1 MTTTPKPESPR
12 VVVFAPIGRDGPA
25 SADLLR
31 RSGMT
36 ADVCHSVAEV
46 LERAERDADAVFI
59 AEEALFGQ
67 DLQALS
73 AWIDQQPAWSDFP
86 FVVLT
91 SKHRQPAVSAWR
103 QRMVAT
109 LRNVSL
115 LERPVQ
121 SITLTSAIQAAVRGR
136 LRQYEVRALLEER
149 ERASHELEALVVERT
164 KALEQANV
172 DLRTQMAERVTIEE
186 TLRQTQKIEA
196 IGQLTGGIAHDFNN
210 LLMVIA
216 GGLDMLDRRSDPER
230 RQRLMDGM
238 RQAAQRGAA
247 LTRQLL
253 AFSRRQSLA
262 PEPVDLAHRI
272 SRMRELLDR
281 SLRGDVH
288 VDVQFAPDLW
298 PVEVDPGEL
307 ELVILNLAVNARD
320 AMPEGGTILLQ
331 ASNAPDEQV
340 LDQRGDFVR
349 LAVIDSGTGI
359 PVELRE
365 RVFDPFFTTK
375 EMGKGSGLG
384 LAQVYGF
391 ARQSGGTV
399 WINSESGF
407 GTSVVLLLPRSTN
420 VPDERAQNDGLQT
433 ERTLENDSAGNV
445 LLVDDDEEV
454 AALVAEMLEHLG
466 YSVTHAASAA
476 AALGALA
483 NGRDVDIVFSDVM
496 MPGGMN
502 GVELAREIR
511 TRHLDIPVL
520 LTSGYAEAVKK
531 AATAEGIYV
540 LAKPYRLEELAL
552 AIKGA
557 MEDAATAN
565 EAEKP
570 LASTPPSAPC
580 DPPQQV

>member
-1 MTTTPKPESPR
+1 MTTPKRDSPL

-25 SADLLR
+25 TADLLR
-31 RSGMT
+31 RSGMA

-46 LERAERDADAVFI
+46 LARAENDADAVFI

-67 DLQALS
+67 DLQTLATW
-73 AWIDQQPAWSDFP
+73 AARQPAWSDFP

-91 SKHRQPAVSAWR
+91 SKHQQPAVSAWR
-103 QRMVAT
+103 QRMVAA
-109 LRNVSL
+109 LCNVSL

-121 SITLTSAIQAAVRGR
+121 SITLTSAVQAAVRGR
-136 LRQYEVRALLEER
+136 LRQYEVRALIEAR
-149 ERASHELEALVVERT
+149 EQASHELEALVVERT
-164 KALEQANV
+164 RALEQANIE
-172 DLRTQMAERVTIEE
+172 LRTQMAERAHIEE

-262 PEPVDLAHRI
+262 PEPVDLAHHI

-288 VDVQFAPDLW
+288 VEVQFAQDLW

-340 LDQRGDFVR
+340 LGQRRDFVR

-359 PVELRE
+359 PVDVRG

-375 EMGKGSGLG
+375 EIGKGSGLG

-399 WINSESGF
+399 WIDTECER
-407 GTSVVLLLPRSTN
+407 GTSVVLLLPRSAATPEQGQPGN
-420 VPDERAQNDGLQT
+420 LQIEIPADT
-433 ERTLENDSAGNV
+433 SAGHV

-454 AALVAEMLEHLG
+454 AALVAEMLQHLG

-476 AALGALA
+476 AALDMLA
-483 NGRDVDIVFSDVM
+483 NERNVDLVFSDVM

-511 TRHLDIPVL
+511 TRHFRTPVL
-520 LTSGYAEAVKK
+520 LTSGYAEAAKK
-531 AATAEGIYV
+531 AAADQGVYV

-552 AIKGA
+552 AIKEA
-557 MEDAATAN
+557 LANAAAPS
-565 EAEKP
+565 EHAEP
-570 LASTPPSAPC
+570 LASF
-580 DPPQQV
+580 Q

>member
-1 MTTTPKPESPR
+1 MTTPKRDSPL
-12 VVVFAPIGRDGPA
+12 VVVFAPIGRDGPTT
-25 SADLLR
+25 ADLLR
-31 RSGMT
+31 RSGMN
-36 ADVCHSVAEV
+36 AEVCHSIAEV
-46 LERAERDADAVFI
+46 LERAERDTDAVFI

-67 DLQALS
+67 DLQALG
-73 AWIDQQPAWSDFP
+73 AWVDRQPTWSDFP

-91 SKHRQPAVSAWR
+91 SKHRQPAVIAWR
-103 QRMVAT
+103 QRMVAA

-121 SITLTSAIQAAVRGR
+121 SITLTTAIQAAVRGR
-136 LRQYEVRALLEER
+136 LRQYEVRALIEAR

-164 KALEQANV
+164 RALEQANV
-172 DLRTQMAERVTIEE
+172 ELRTQMEERAHIEE

-230 RQRLMDGM
+230 RQRLMESM

-288 VDVQFAPDLW
+288 VNVQFAADLW
-298 PVEVDPGEL
+298 PVVVDPGEL

-331 ASNAPDEQV
+331 ASNAPDEDV
-340 LDQRGDFVR
+340 RGRRGDFVR
-349 LAVIDSGTGI
+349 LAVTDSGTGI
-359 PVELRE
+359 PADLRG

-375 EMGKGSGLG
+375 EIGKGSGLG

-399 WINSESGF
+399 WIDTECER
-407 GTSVVLLLPRSTN
+407 GTRVILLLPRSATA
-420 VPDERAQNDGLQT
+420 PDEQGQAGGHQMEPPANA
-433 ERTLENDSAGNV
+433 SAGNV

-454 AALVAEMLEHLG
+454 AALVAEMLQHLG
-466 YSVTHAASAA
+466 FTVTHAASAA

-502 GVELAREIR
+502 GVELAQEIR
-511 TRHLDIPVL
+511 TRRLDIPVL
-520 LTSGYAEAVKK
+520 LTSGYAEAAKK
-531 AATAEGIYV
+531 AAADEGVYV

-552 AIKGA
+552 AIGEA
-557 MEDAATAN
+557 MNGTAASSHA
-565 EAEKP
+565 AKP
-570 LASTPPSAPC
+570 LASHR
-580 DPPQQV
+580 